1 MALADNTEKIRG
13 LLEVID
19 TLPQVGGGGG
29 RLPDGIIKLATGT
42 FTPVTN
48 IGEYDSWIEYVQI
61 WHTLGVEPNYMY
73 VYDTFDYSETHGVNA
88 VVSITLNCK
97 ELKAEGSTTIY
108 CPGWEFKYYRSEG
121 WVDMCG
127 FDYEK
132 GYDYSYDINENYV
145 NLYCANGQDY
155 GYFHAGHTYRW
166 IAGVIDGIN

>member
-19 TLPQVGGGGG
+19 TLPQVGGDGG

-48 IGEYDSWIEYVQI
+48 IGERGESIQI
-61 WHTLGVEPNYMY
+61 WHTLGVKPNYMY
-73 VYDTFDYSETHGVNA
+73 VYDTFDYSETHGVDA

-97 ELKAEGSTTIY
+97 ETKNEGSEY
-108 CPGWEFKYYRSEG
+108 LYYPEWLFKYYG
-121 WVDMCG
+121 PDGCT
-127 FDYEK
+127 YEYGYSYIK
-132 GYDYSYDINENYV
+132 GEDYSYDINENYV
-145 NLYCANGQDY
+145 YLYPANGYHDY